1 MTLPLTVA
9 LTSADSFWNTF
20 QTTSASTVL
29 VVVLVWETLA
39 TFFGAAFLFGTGPFG
54 VLFLAGAFLAG
65 AFLAGT
71 FLAGAFFAAAFLAGA
86 FLSVFF
92 FGVAITDTLVVKS
105 HPWRN

>member
-39 TFFGAAFLFGTGPFG
+39 TFFGAAFFLGA
-54 VLFLAGAFLAG
+54 LFLVG